1 MIILSRYEAMASR
14 SQLVDLA
21 GYLHSPSCGEDTEL
35 EQLVCEIRKVRPDFR
50 ISDDQYDTLIT
61 ASGTTDPVVG
71 GEDNT
76 FVVRVLCARAVEVEG
91 DQPDPEKYPGVYPTT
106 ENTTAAQVY
115 LNVVGNAYTSYP
127 RDVMWVANTIQELN
141 SPPMGYKPGYLVPS
155 NLVAPLEFTATTCR
169 KRDAPE
175 MEFPSMLAKKL
186 APREEDNP
194 PRLIEFENAPPEYME
209 RAAIPCEHNVPPLFT
224 AVPWDGYQW
233 GGYIPAPGQ
242 DFARDVATGG
252 GYAAATL
259 WGDDWLGTSVSF

>member
-1 MIILSRYEAMASR
+1 M
-14 SQLVDLA
+14 
-21 GYLHSPSCGEDTEL
+21 
-35 EQLVCEIRKVRPDFR
+35 EQLVCEIRKVRPDFH

-91 DQPDPEKYPGVYPTT
+91 DQPDPEKYPGVYPTI

-141 SPPMGYKPGYLVPS
+141 SPPMGYKPGYLVPA

-175 MEFPSMLAKKL
+175 MEFPSMMAKKL
-186 APREEDNP
+186 APREEDNLS
-194 PRLIEFENAPPEYME
+194 LIH
-209 RAAIPCEHNVPPLFT
+209 I
-224 AVPWDGYQW
+224 
-233 GGYIPAPGQ
+233 
-242 DFARDVATGG
+242 
-252 GYAAATL
+252 
-259 WGDDWLGTSVSF
+259 